1 MFKKPYCLKY
11 ACNRKEQILAKCLLV
26 VDSVACLILGM
37 VAMVVVS
44 RLCFKWQRRPNVD
57 S

>member
-1 MFKKPYCLKY
+1 MLTIK
-11 ACNRKEQILAKCLLV
+11 KEQILTECLLV

-44 RLCFKWQRRPNVD
+44 MLCFKWQRCPNVYP
-57 S
+57 